1 LYLGIDLGTSNSAVV
16 GHIDGALRLF
26 KTSDGTDVLPS
37 VIYLDKR
44 GHRFIGK
51 SAYDRLLSAPQN
63 VAQGFKRS
71 MGTKNP
77 VSFAGQVWTPV
88 ECSAEITKALVGQA
102 MTEAGTQEI
111 EGVVITTPA
120 AFNQMQS
127 EDTISAARLAGLDK
141 VSLLQEPVAAALAA
155 IAHSKQK
162 DGVFLVYDLGGGTF
176 DLALVMST
184 AGVVNVIA
192 HEGINMLGGRDFD
205 RIIFD
210 SIVRPWLAQTF
221 NLPADFQRNEKYKH
235 LSDVCRHAAEKA
247 KIQLSASSTSSIFAT
262 EDEVRAVDEDGEEI
276 YISIDL
282 SREQMTD
289 LIKDRIDDSIA
300 LCRKIITDNGYKN
313 EDISRIVP
321 IGGPSKMP
329 IIRDMLQAELAIE
342 VESGLD
348 PMTAVAIGAAIFAES
363 REWAGESSEQKSG
376 RQRESLTGSV
386 SLALDFKSR
395 VSSDAAKVRI
405 KPTADMPTGHE
416 VEILDEE
423 GSSTGRIPINGQLS
437 IDVKVRKSGENRV
450 TVTVFDPWGKVVKDA
465 SREIVIARAEASA
478 ASVPMTYNLAVKIQS
493 GFVGYE
499 RNQLEVLVKKGTA
512 LPAQGK
518 KSFRTGK
525 TLVGGEE
532 DFIAVEFYEMADG
545 IDSPEHNLH
554 IGNFRLNSRDELD
567 RGERIDRGKDFII
580 DWKMSDN
587 GTLSLSVELPSLGR
601 VIDATNLYR
610 SEDGGINYDG
620 QRGAEVATTMLTSVE
635 NDLNDLESTLD
646 ESADPS
652 GNLRKRIERQHAAL
666 STSVDADTHR
676 SVAEEARK
684 LRQEVALLKMSP
696 ENEAQVLD
704 DEVAKAETSFDELS
718 DSAEQVDTE
727 RHDKLLVTTR
737 RSIREKNYDAARR
750 SLDEMQSIRM
760 KVLAESPDFL
770 IGIFG
775 RLAEEQHLA
784 VDGVLHEQ
792 HVGAGVAAA
801 ESRDTEK
808 LRFVIRQMF
817 GNRISTGT
825 DAVEIVELAHL
836 LGSFSGG

>member
-1 LYLGIDLGTSNSAVV
+1 VYLGIDLGTSNSAVV
-16 GHIDGALRLF
+16 GHIDGATRLF

-77 VSFAGQVWTPV
+77 ISFAGQTWTPV
-88 ECSAEITKALVGQA
+88 ECSAEIIKALVGQA
-102 MTEAGTQEI
+102 MTEAGNQEV

-127 EDTISAARLAGLDK
+127 EDTIAAARLAGLEK

-210 SIVRPWLAQTF
+210 SIVRPWLTQTF
-221 NLPADFQRNEKYKH
+221 NLPADFQRSDKYSH
-235 LSDVCRHAAEKA
+235 LADVCRHAAEKA
-247 KIQLSASSTSSIFAT
+247 KIQLSASSTASIFAT
-262 EDEVRAVDEDGEEI
+262 EDEVRATDEDGEEI

-282 SREQMTD
+282 TREQMTD
-289 LIKDRIDDSIA
+289 LIKDRIDDSTA
-300 LCRKIITDNGYKN
+300 LCRKIITANGYKN
-313 EDISRIVP
+313 DDISKIVP

-329 IIRDMLQAELAIE
+329 IIRDMLEAGLAIE

-348 PMTAVAIGAAIFAES
+348 PMTAVATGAAIFAES
-363 REWAGESSEQKSG
+363 REWAGESSTQKSG
-376 RQRESLTGSV
+376 KQREAVTGSV

-395 VSSDAAKVRI
+395 VTSEATKVRL
-405 KPTADMPTGHE
+405 KPASDMPAGHE

-423 GSSTGRIPINGQLS
+423 GSSTGRIPIDGPLS
-437 IDVKVRKSGENRV
+437 INVNVRKNGENRFK
-450 TVTVFDPWGKVVKDA
+450 VTVFDQQGKAVEDA
-465 SREIVIARAEASA
+465 SREIVITKAEASA
-478 ASVPMTYNLAVKIQS
+478 ASVPMTYTLAVKIQH
-493 GFVGYE
+493 GLVGYE
-499 RNQLEVLVKKGTA
+499 RNTLEVLVKKGTA

-518 KSFRTGK
+518 KSFRAGK
-525 TLVGGEE
+525 TLIGGED
-532 DFIAVEFYEMADG
+532 DFISVEFYEMADD
-545 IDSPEHNLH
+545 IDTPEHNLH
-554 IGNFRLNSRDELD
+554 IGNFRLNSRDELE
-567 RGERIDRGKDFII
+567 RGERINRGDDFVI
-580 DWKMSDN
+580 DWKMGDN
-587 GTLSLSVELPSLGR
+587 GTLNFSVELPDLGR
-601 VIDATNLYR
+601 IIDATNLYDFQGGNLDYTGEKG
-610 SEDGGINYDG
+610 SEI
-620 QRGAEVATTMLTSVE
+620 ATTMLARVE
-635 NDLNDLESTLD
+635 SDLDELETTLD
-646 ESADPS
+646 EDADPS
-652 GNLRKRIERQHAAL
+652 GDIRKRIERQHAAL

-676 SVAEEARK
+676 SVSEEARK

-696 ENEAQVLD
+696 ENEERVLD
-704 DEVAKAETSFDELS
+704 DEVAKAETSFDELR
-718 DSAEQVDTE
+718 DIAQPVDTE

-750 SLDEMQSIRM
+750 SLDEMQGIRM

-770 IGIFG
+770 IEIFR
-775 RLAEEQHLA
+775 RLAEEHHLA
-784 VDGVLHEQ
+784 VDEALHAQLVE
-792 HVGAGVAAA
+792 AGVEAAK
-801 ESRDTEK
+801 SGDVDR
-808 LRFVIRQMF
+808 LRMIIGQMF
-817 GNRISTGT
+817 GNRVSTGA
-825 DAVEIVELAHL
+825 DATEIVELAHL
-836 LGSFSGG
+836 LGS

>member
-1 LYLGIDLGTSNSAVV
+1 MYLGIDLGTSNSAVV
-16 GHIDGALRLF
+16 GHVDGALRLF

-77 VSFAGQVWTPV
+77 IAFAGQVWTPV
-88 ECSAEITKALVGQA
+88 ECSAEIIKALVGQA
-102 MTEAGTQEI
+102 MTEAASQGI

-127 EDTISAARLAGLDK
+127 EDTIAAARLAGLER

-221 NLPADFQRNEKYKH
+221 NLPADFQRVEKYKH

-247 KIQLSASSTSSIFAT
+247 KIQLSASSTASIFAT
-262 EDEVRAVDEDGEEI
+262 EDEVRATDEDGEEI

-282 SREQMTD
+282 SRDQMTD

-300 LCRKIITDNGYKN
+300 LCRKIITANGYKN
-313 EDISRIVP
+313 DDISKIVP

-342 VESGLD
+342 VENGLD
-348 PMTAVAIGAAIFAES
+348 PMTAVATGAAIFAES
-363 REWAGESSEQKSG
+363 REWAGESSSQKSG
-376 RQRESLTGSV
+376 KQRESVTGDV
-386 SLALDFKSR
+386 SLALDFQAR
-395 VSSDAAKVRI
+395 VSTDAAKVRI
-405 KPTADMPTGHE
+405 KPTADMPAGHE

-423 GSSTGRIPINGQLS
+423 GSTTGRIPIDGPLS
-437 IDVKVRKSGENRV
+437 ISVKVRKKGANRYK
-450 TVTVFDPWGKVVKDA
+450 VTVFDPQGKAVEDA
-465 SREIVIARAEASA
+465 SRDIVITRAEASA
-478 ASVPMTYNLAVKIQS
+478 ASVPMTYTLAVKVQH
-493 GFVGYE
+493 GYVGYE
-499 RNQLEVLVKKGTA
+499 RNKLEVLVKKGTA

-518 KSFRTGK
+518 KTFRTGK
-525 TLVGGEE
+525 KLVGGED
-532 DFIAVEFYEMADG
+532 DFIAVEFYQMADD
-545 IDSPEHNLH
+545 IETPEHNLH

-567 RGERIDRGKDFII
+567 RGERINRGEDFII
-580 DWKMSDN
+580 DWRMSDN
-587 GTLSLSVELPSLGR
+587 GTLSFSVELPSSGR

-620 QRGAEVATTMLTSVE
+620 QRGAEVATTMLARVE
-635 NDLNDLESTLD
+635 SDLDELESTLD
-646 ESADPS
+646 ENADPS
-652 GNLRKRIERQHAAL
+652 GNIRKRIERQHAAL

-696 ENEAQVLD
+696 ANEERVLEE
-704 DEVAKAETSFDELS
+704 EVAKAETSFDELR
-718 DSAEQVDTE
+718 DIAQRVDTE

-737 RSIREKNYDAARR
+737 RSIREKSYDAARR
-750 SLDEMQSIRM
+750 SLDEMEGIRM
-760 KVLAESPDFL
+760 KILAKSPDFL
-770 IGIFG
+770 IEIFG
-775 RLAEEQHLA
+775 RLAAEEHLA
-784 VDGVLHEQ
+784 IDEALHLR
-792 HVGAGVAAA
+792 HVSAGIEAA
-801 ESRDTEK
+801 ESGDVDR
-808 LRFVIRQMF
+808 LRLVIGEMF
-817 GNRISTGT
+817 GNRVSTGA
-825 DAVEIVELAHL
+825 DAAEIVELAHL
-836 LGSFSGG
+836 LGS

>member
-1 LYLGIDLGTSNSAVV
+1 MYLGIDLGTSNSAVV
-16 GHIDGALRLF
+16 GHIDGATRLF

-77 VSFAGQVWTPV
+77 ISFAGQTWTPV
-88 ECSAEITKALVGQA
+88 ECSAEIIKALVGQA
-102 MTEAGTQEI
+102 MTEAGNQEV

-127 EDTISAARLAGLDK
+127 EDTITAARLAGLEK

-210 SIVRPWLAQTF
+210 SIVRPWLTQTF
-221 NLPADFQRNEKYKH
+221 NLPADFQRSDKYSH
-235 LSDVCRHAAEKA
+235 LADVCRHAAEKA
-247 KIQLSASSTSSIFAT
+247 KIQLSASSTASIFAT
-262 EDEVRAVDEDGEEI
+262 EDEVRATDEDGEEI

-282 SREQMTD
+282 TREQMTD
-289 LIKDRIDDSIA
+289 LIKDRIDDSTA
-300 LCRKIITDNGYKN
+300 LCRKIITANGYKN
-313 EDISRIVP
+313 DDISKIVP

-329 IIRDMLQAELAIE
+329 IIRDMLEAGLAIE

-348 PMTAVAIGAAIFAES
+348 PMTAVATGAAIFAES
-363 REWAGESSEQKSG
+363 REWAGESSTQKSG
-376 RQRESLTGSV
+376 KQREAVTGSV

-395 VSSDAAKVRI
+395 VTSEATKVRL
-405 KPTADMPTGHE
+405 KPASDMPAGHE

-423 GSSTGRIPINGQLS
+423 GSSTGRIPIDGPLS
-437 IDVKVRKSGENRV
+437 INVNVRKNGENRFK
-450 TVTVFDPWGKVVKDA
+450 VTVFDQQGKAVEDA
-465 SREIVIARAEASA
+465 SREIVITKAEASA
-478 ASVPMTYNLAVKIQS
+478 ASVPMTYTLAVKIQH
-493 GFVGYE
+493 GLVGYE
-499 RNQLEVLVKKGTA
+499 RNTLEVLVKKGTA

-518 KSFRTGK
+518 KSFRAGK
-525 TLVGGEE
+525 TLIGGED
-532 DFIAVEFYEMADG
+532 DFISVEFYEMADD
-545 IDSPEHNLH
+545 IDTPEHNLH
-554 IGNFRLNSRDELD
+554 IGNFRLNSRDELE
-567 RGERIDRGKDFII
+567 RGERINRGDDFVI
-580 DWKMSDN
+580 DWKMGDN
-587 GTLSLSVELPSLGR
+587 GTLNFSVELPDLGR
-601 VIDATNLYR
+601 IIDATNLYDFQGGNLDYTGEKG
-610 SEDGGINYDG
+610 SEI
-620 QRGAEVATTMLTSVE
+620 ATTMLARVE
-635 NDLNDLESTLD
+635 SDLDELETTLD
-646 ESADPS
+646 EDADPS
-652 GNLRKRIERQHAAL
+652 GDIRKRIERQHAAL

-676 SVAEEARK
+676 SVSEEARK

-696 ENEAQVLD
+696 ENEERVLD
-704 DEVAKAETSFDELS
+704 DEVAKAETSFDELR
-718 DSAEQVDTE
+718 DIAQPVDTE

-750 SLDEMQSIRM
+750 SLDEMQGIRM

-770 IGIFG
+770 IEIFR
-775 RLAEEQHLA
+775 RLAEEHHLA
-784 VDGVLHEQ
+784 VDEALHAQLVE
-792 HVGAGVAAA
+792 AGVEAAK
-801 ESRDTEK
+801 SGDVDR
-808 LRFVIRQMF
+808 LRMIIGQMF
-817 GNRISTGT
+817 GNRVSTGA
-825 DAVEIVELAHL
+825 DATEIVELAHL
-836 LGSFSGG
+836 LGS

>member
-1 LYLGIDLGTSNSAVV
+1 MYLGIDLGTSNSSVV
-16 GHIDGALRLF
+16 GHIDGTTRLF

-77 VSFAGQVWTPV
+77 ISFAGQTWTPV
-88 ECSAEITKALVGQA
+88 ECSAEIIKTLVGQA
-102 MTEAGTQEI
+102 VTEAGNQEV

-127 EDTISAARLAGLDK
+127 EDTIAAARLAGLEN

-210 SIVRPWLAQTF
+210 SIVRPWLTQTF
-221 NLPADFQRNEKYKH
+221 NLPADFQRDEKYKH

-247 KIQLSASSTSSIFAT
+247 KIQLSASSTASIFAT
-262 EDEVRAVDEDGEEI
+262 EDEVRATDEDGEEI

-282 SREQMTD
+282 TREQMTD

-300 LCRKIITDNGYKN
+300 LCRKIITANGYKN
-313 EDISRIVP
+313 DDISKIVP

-329 IIRDMLQAELAIE
+329 IIREMLQADLAIE

-348 PMTAVAIGAAIFAES
+348 PMTAVATGAAIFAES
-363 REWAGESSEQKSG
+363 REWAGESSTQKSG
-376 RQRESLTGSV
+376 KQREAVTGSV

-395 VSSDAAKVRI
+395 VATEATKVRL
-405 KPTADMPTGHE
+405 KPASDMPAGHE

-423 GSSTGRIPINGQLS
+423 GSSTGRIPIDGPLS
-437 IDVKVRKSGENRV
+437 INVNVRKNGENRFK
-450 TVTVFDPWGKVVKDA
+450 VTVFDQQGKAVDGA
-465 SREIVIARAEASA
+465 SREIVITKAEASA
-478 ASVPMTYNLAVKIQS
+478 ASVPMTYTLAVKIQQ
-493 GFVGYE
+493 GLVGYE
-499 RNQLEVLVKKGTA
+499 RNTLEVLVKKGTA

-518 KSFRTGK
+518 KSFRAGK
-525 TLVGGEE
+525 TLIGGED
-532 DFIAVEFYEMADG
+532 DFISVEFYEMADD
-545 IDSPEHNLH
+545 IDTPEHNLH
-554 IGNFRLNSRDELD
+554 IGNFRLNSRDELE
-567 RGERIDRGKDFII
+567 RGERINRGDDFVI

-587 GTLSLSVELPSLGR
+587 GTLNFSVELPALGR
-601 VIDATNLYR
+601 IIDAKNLYDFQGGNLDYTGEKG
-610 SEDGGINYDG
+610 SEI
-620 QRGAEVATTMLTSVE
+620 ATTMLSRVE
-635 NDLNDLESTLD
+635 NDLDELETTLD
-646 ESADPS
+646 EDADPS
-652 GNLRKRIERQHAAL
+652 GDIRKRIERQHAAL

-696 ENEAQVLD
+696 ENEERVLD
-704 DEVAKAETSFDELS
+704 NEVAKAEISFDDLRDIVQPV
-718 DSAEQVDTE
+718 DSE

-770 IGIFG
+770 IEVFR
-775 RLAEEQHLA
+775 RLAEEHHLA
-784 VDGVLHEQ
+784 VDEALHAQLVE
-792 HVGAGVAAA
+792 AGLEAAK
-801 ESRDTEK
+801 SGDFDS
-808 LRFVIRQMF
+808 LRMIIGQMF
-817 GNRISTGT
+817 GNRVSTGA
-825 DAVEIVELAHL
+825 DATEIVELAHL
-836 LGSFSGG
+836 LGS

>member
-1 LYLGIDLGTSNSAVV
+1 MYLGIDLGTSNSAVV
-16 GHIDGALRLF
+16 GHIDGATRLF

-77 VSFAGQVWTPV
+77 ISFAGQTWTPV
-88 ECSAEITKALVGQA
+88 ECSAEIIKALVGQA
-102 MTEAGTQEI
+102 MTEAGNQEV

-127 EDTISAARLAGLDK
+127 EDTIAAARLAGLEK

-210 SIVRPWLAQTF
+210 SIVRPWLTQTF
-221 NLPADFQRNEKYKH
+221 NLPADFQRSDKYRH
-235 LSDVCRHAAEKA
+235 LADVCRHAAEKA
-247 KIQLSASSTSSIFAT
+247 KIQLSASSAASIFAT
-262 EDEVRAVDEDGEEI
+262 EDEVRATDEDGEEI

-282 SREQMTD
+282 TREQMTD

-300 LCRKIITDNGYKN
+300 LCRKIITANGYKSD
-313 EDISRIVP
+313 DISKIVP

-329 IIRDMLQAELAIE
+329 IIRDMLEAGLAIE
-342 VESGLD
+342 VENGLD
-348 PMTAVAIGAAIFAES
+348 PMTAVATGAAIFAES
-363 REWAGESSEQKSG
+363 REWAGESSTQKSG
-376 RQRESLTGSV
+376 KQREAVTGSV
-386 SLALDFKSR
+386 SLALAFSSR
-395 VSSDAAKVRI
+395 VASETTKVRL
-405 KPTADMPTGHE
+405 KPAADMPAGHE

-423 GSSTGRIPINGQLS
+423 GSSTGRIPIDGPLS
-437 IDVKVRKSGENRV
+437 INVNVRKNGENRFK
-450 TVTVFDPWGKVVKDA
+450 VTVFDQQGKAVEDA
-465 SREIVIARAEASA
+465 SREIVITRAEASA
-478 ASVPMTYNLAVKIQS
+478 ASVPMTYTLAVKIQH

-499 RNQLEVLVKKGTA
+499 RNKLEVLVKKGTA

-518 KSFRTGK
+518 QTFRTGK
-525 TLVGGEE
+525 TLVGGED
-532 DFIAVEFYEMADG
+532 DFIAVEFYEMADD
-545 IDSPEHNLH
+545 IDTPEHNLH
-554 IGNFRLNSRDELD
+554 IGNFRLNSRDELE
-567 RGERIDRGKDFII
+567 RGERVNRGDDFVI

-587 GTLSLSVELPSLGR
+587 GQLSFSVELPSLGR
-601 VIDATNLYR
+601 VVDATDLYR
-610 SEDGGINYDG
+610 PEDGGINYDG
-620 QRGAEVATTMLTSVE
+620 QRGAEVATTMLARVE
-635 NDLNDLESTLD
+635 SDLAELETTLD
-646 ESADPS
+646 EDADPS
-652 GNLRKRIERQHAAL
+652 GDIRKRIERQHAAL

-684 LRQEVALLKMSP
+684 LRQAVALLRMSP
-696 ENEAQVLD
+696 ENEERVLD
-704 DEVAKAETSFDELS
+704 DAVAKAETSFDELRDIS
-718 DSAEQVDTE
+718 QPVDTE

-750 SLDEMQSIRM
+750 SLDEMQGIRM
-760 KVLAESPDFL
+760 KVLAESLDFL
-770 IGIFG
+770 IEIFR
-775 RLAEEQHLA
+775 RLAEEHHLA
-784 VDGVLHEQ
+784 VDEALHAQ
-792 HVGAGVAAA
+792 LVDAGLEAIKSGNV
-801 ESRDTEK
+801 ET
-808 LRFVIRQMF
+808 LRMIIGQMF
-817 GNRISTGT
+817 GNKVSTGA
-825 DAVEIVELAHL
+825 DATEIVELAHL
-836 LGSFSGG
+836 LGS

>member
-1 LYLGIDLGTSNSAVV
+1 MYLGIDLGTSNSAVV
-16 GHIDGALRLF
+16 GHIDGATRLF

-71 MGTKNP
+71 MGNKNP
-77 VSFAGQVWTPV
+77 ISFAGQTWTPV
-88 ECSAEITKALVGQA
+88 ECSAEIIKALVGQA
-102 MTEAGTQEI
+102 MTEAGNQEV

-127 EDTISAARLAGLDK
+127 EDTIAAARLAGLEK

-184 AGVVNVIA
+184 VGVVNVIA

-210 SIVRPWLAQTF
+210 SIVRPWLSQTF

-235 LSDVCRHAAEKA
+235 LTDVCRHAAEKA
-247 KIQLSASSTSSIFAT
+247 KIQLSASSTASIFAT
-262 EDEVRAVDEDGEEI
+262 EDEVRATDEDGEEI

-282 SREQMTD
+282 TREQMTD

-300 LCRKIITDNGYKN
+300 LCRKIITANGYKN
-313 EDISRIVP
+313 DDISKIVP

-329 IIRDMLQAELAIE
+329 IIRDMLEAGLAIE

-348 PMTAVAIGAAIFAES
+348 PMTAVATGAAIFAES
-363 REWAGESSEQKSG
+363 REWAGESSTQKSG
-376 RQRESLTGSV
+376 KQREAVTGSV

-395 VSSDAAKVRI
+395 IASEAAKVRL
-405 KPTADMPTGHE
+405 KPAADMPSGHE

-423 GSSTGRIPINGQLS
+423 GSSTGRIPIDGPLS
-437 IDVKVRKSGENRV
+437 INVNVRKNGENRFK
-450 TVTVFDPWGKVVKDA
+450 VTVFDQQGKAVEDA
-465 SREIVIARAEASA
+465 SREIVITRAEASA
-478 ASVPMTYNLAVKIQS
+478 ASVPMTYTLAVKIQH

-499 RNQLEVLVKKGTA
+499 RNKLEVLVKKGTA

-518 KSFRTGK
+518 QNFRTGK
-525 TLVGGEE
+525 TLVGGED
-532 DFIAVEFYEMADG
+532 DFIAVEFYEMADD
-545 IDSPEHNLH
+545 IDTPEQNLH
-554 IGNFRLNSRDELD
+554 IGNFRLNSRDELE
-567 RGERIDRGKDFII
+567 RGERINRGDDFVI

-587 GTLSLSVELPSLGR
+587 GTLSFSVELPSLGR

-620 QRGAEVATTMLTSVE
+620 QRGAEVATTMLARVE
-635 NDLNDLESTLD
+635 SDLDELEATLD
-646 ESADPS
+646 EDADPS
-652 GNLRKRIERQHAAL
+652 GDIRKRIERQHAAL

-684 LRQEVALLKMSP
+684 LRQEVALLRMSP
-696 ENEAQVLD
+696 ENEERVLD
-704 DEVAKAETSFDELS
+704 DEVAKAETSFDELRDIS
-718 DSAEQVDTE
+718 QPVDTE

-750 SLDEMQSIRM
+750 SLDEMQGIRM
-760 KVLAESPDFL
+760 KVLSESPDFL
-770 IGIFG
+770 IEIFR
-775 RLAEEQHLA
+775 RLAEEHHLA
-784 VDGVLHEQ
+784 VDEALHAQ
-792 HVGAGVAAA
+792 LVDAGVEAAKSGDM
-801 ESRDTEK
+801 ER
-808 LRFVIRQMF
+808 LRMIIGQMF
-817 GNRISTGT
+817 GNRVSTGA
-825 DAVEIVELAHL
+825 DATEIVELAHL
-836 LGSFSGG
+836 LGS

>member
-1 LYLGIDLGTSNSAVV
+1 MYLGIDLGTSNSAVV
-16 GHIDGALRLF
+16 GHIDGATRLF

-77 VSFAGQVWTPV
+77 ISFAGQTWTPV
-88 ECSAEITKALVGQA
+88 ECSAEIIKALVGQA
-102 MTEAGTQEI
+102 MTEAGNQEV

-127 EDTISAARLAGLDK
+127 EDTIAAARLAGLEK

-205 RIIFD
+205 RTIFD
-210 SIVRPWLAQTF
+210 SIVRPWLTQTF
-221 NLPADFQRNEKYKH
+221 NLPADFQRNDKYNH
-235 LSDVCRHAAEKA
+235 LADVCRHAAEKA
-247 KIQLSASSTSSIFAT
+247 KIQLSASSTASIFAT
-262 EDEVRAVDEDGEEI
+262 EDEVRATDEDGEEI

-282 SREQMTD
+282 TRQQMTN

-300 LCRKIITDNGYKN
+300 LCRKIITANGYKN
-313 EDISRIVP
+313 DDISKIVP

-329 IIRDMLQAELAIE
+329 IIRDMLEAGLAIE

-348 PMTAVAIGAAIFAES
+348 PMTAVATGAAIFAES
-363 REWAGESSEQKSG
+363 REWTGESSTQKSG
-376 RQRESLTGSV
+376 KQREAVTGSV
-386 SLALDFKSR
+386 SLALAFSSR
-395 VSSDAAKVRI
+395 VPSETTKVRL
-405 KPTADMPTGHE
+405 KPALDMPTGHE

-423 GSSTGRIPINGQLS
+423 GSSTGRIPIDGPLS
-437 IDVKVRKSGENRV
+437 INVNVRKNGENRFK
-450 TVTVFDPWGKVVKDA
+450 VTVFDQQGKAVEDA
-465 SREIVIARAEASA
+465 SREIVITRAEASA
-478 ASVPMTYNLAVKIQS
+478 ASVPMTYTLAVKIQH

-499 RNQLEVLVKKGTA
+499 RNKLEVLVKKGTA

-518 KSFRTGK
+518 QTFRTGK
-525 TLVGGEE
+525 TLVGGED
-532 DFIAVEFYEMADG
+532 DFIAVEFYEMADD
-545 IDSPEHNLH
+545 IDTPEHNLH
-554 IGNFRLNSRDELD
+554 IGNFRLNSRDELE
-567 RGERIDRGKDFII
+567 RGERINRGDDFVI

-587 GTLSLSVELPSLGR
+587 GTLSFSVELPSLGR

-620 QRGAEVATTMLTSVE
+620 QRGAEVATTMLARVE
-635 NDLNDLESTLD
+635 SDLDELETTLD
-646 ESADPS
+646 EDADPS
-652 GNLRKRIERQHAAL
+652 GDIRKRIERQHAAL

-696 ENEAQVLD
+696 ENEERVLD
-704 DEVAKAETSFDELS
+704 DEVAKAETSFDELR
-718 DSAEQVDTE
+718 DIAQPVDTE

-750 SLDEMQSIRM
+750 SLDEMQGIRM

-770 IGIFG
+770 IEIFR
-775 RLAEEQHLA
+775 RLAEEHHLA
-784 VDGVLHEQ
+784 VDEALHAQLVE
-792 HVGAGVAAA
+792 AGVEAAK
-801 ESRDTEK
+801 SGDVDR
-808 LRFVIRQMF
+808 LRMIIGQMF
-817 GNRISTGT
+817 GNRISTGA
-825 DAVEIVELAHL
+825 DATEVVELAHI
-836 LGSFSGG
+836 LGS

>member
-1 LYLGIDLGTSNSAVV
+1 MYLGIDLGTSNSAVV
-16 GHIDGALRLF
+16 GHIDGATRLF

-51 SAYDRLLSAPQN
+51 SAYDRLFAAPQN

-77 VSFAGQVWTPV
+77 ISFAGQTWTPV
-88 ECSAEITKALVGQA
+88 ECSAEIIKALVGQA
-102 MTEAGTQEI
+102 INEAGNQEI

-127 EDTISAARLAGLDK
+127 EDTIAAARLAGLEK

-155 IAHSKQK
+155 IANSKQK

-210 SIVRPWLAQTF
+210 SIVRPWLRKTF
-221 NLPADFQRNEKYKH
+221 NLPDDFQRNEKYKH

-247 KIQLSASSTSSIFAT
+247 KIQLSVSSTASIFAT
-262 EDEVRAVDEDGEEI
+262 EDEVRVSDEDGEEI

-282 SREQMTD
+282 TREQMTD
-289 LIKDRIDDSIA
+289 LIKDRIDESIT
-300 LCRKIITDNGYKN
+300 LCRKIITANGYKN
-313 EDISRIVP
+313 DDIAKIVP

-329 IIRDMLQAELAIE
+329 IIRDMLEEGLAIE
-342 VESGLD
+342 VETGLD
-348 PMTAVAIGAAIFAES
+348 PMTAVANGAAIFAES
-363 REWAGESSEQKSG
+363 REWTGENSTQKSG
-376 RQRESLTGSV
+376 KQKEAVTGSV
-386 SLALDFKSR
+386 SLALAFSSR
-395 VSSDAAKVRI
+395 VASETTKVRL
-405 KPTADMPTGHE
+405 KPASDMPAHYE

-423 GSSTGRIPINGQLS
+423 GSSTGRIPIDGPLS
-437 IDVKVRKSGENRV
+437 INVNVRKSGKNRFK
-450 TVTVFDPWGKVVKDA
+450 VTVFDQQGMVVEDA
-465 SREIVIARAEASA
+465 SREIFITRAEASA
-478 ASVPMTYNLAVKIQS
+478 ASVPMTYTLAVKIQH

-499 RNQLEVLVKKGTA
+499 RNKLQVLVKKGTA

-518 KSFRTGK
+518 QTFRAGK
-525 TLVGGEE
+525 TLIGGED
-532 DFIAVEFYEMADG
+532 DFIAVEFYEMADD
-545 IDSPEHNLH
+545 IDVPEHNLH
-554 IGNFRLNSRDELD
+554 IGNFRLNSRDELE
-567 RGERIDRGKDFII
+567 RGERINRGDDFII

-587 GTLSLSVELPSLGR
+587 GTLNFSVELPSLGR

-620 QRGAEVATTMLTSVE
+620 QRGAEVATTMLDRVE
-635 NDLNDLESTLD
+635 SDLGELD
-646 ESADPS
+646 AALNEDADPS
-652 GNLRKRIERQHAAL
+652 GDLRKRIERQHAAL

-696 ENEAQVLD
+696 ENEERVLD
-704 DEVAKAETSFDELS
+704 DEVAKAETSFDELR
-718 DSAEQVDTE
+718 DIAQPVDTE

-750 SLDEMQSIRM
+750 SLGEMQGIRM

-770 IGIFG
+770 MEIF
-775 RLAEEQHLA
+775 RSLAEEHHLA
-784 VDGVLHEQ
+784 VDEALHAQLVE
-792 HVGAGVAAA
+792 AGVEATK
-801 ESRDTEK
+801 SGDVNRLRMIIGK
-808 LRFVIRQMF
+808 LF
-817 GNRISTGT
+817 GNRVSTGT
-825 DAVEIVELAHL
+825 DAAEIIELAHL
-836 LGSFSGG
+836 LGS

>member
-1 LYLGIDLGTSNSAVV
+1 MYLGIDLGTSNSAVV
-16 GHIDGALRLF
+16 GHIDGATRLF

-77 VSFAGQVWTPV
+77 ISFAGQTWTPV
-88 ECSAEITKALVGQA
+88 ECSAEIIKALVGQA
-102 MTEAGTQEI
+102 MTEAGNQEV

-127 EDTISAARLAGLDK
+127 EDTIAAARLAGLEK

-210 SIVRPWLAQTF
+210 SIVRPWLTQTF
-221 NLPADFQRNEKYKH
+221 NLPADFQRSDKYSH
-235 LSDVCRHAAEKA
+235 LADVCRHAAEKA

-262 EDEVRAVDEDGEEI
+262 EDEVRATDEDGEEI

-282 SREQMTD
+282 TREQMTD

-300 LCRKIITDNGYKN
+300 LCRKIITANGYKN
-313 EDISRIVP
+313 DDISKIVP

-329 IIRDMLQAELAIE
+329 IIRDMLEAGLAIK

-348 PMTAVAIGAAIFAES
+348 PMTAVASGAAIFAES
-363 REWAGESSEQKSG
+363 REWAGESSAQKSG
-376 RQRESLTGSV
+376 KQREAVTGSV

-395 VSSDAAKVRI
+395 VASEAAKVRL
-405 KPTADMPTGHE
+405 KPAADMPTGHE

-423 GSSTGRIPINGQLS
+423 GSSTGRIPIDGPLS
-437 IDVKVRKSGENRV
+437 INVNVRKNGENRFK
-450 TVTVFDPWGKVVKDA
+450 VTVFDQQGKAVEGA
-465 SREIVIARAEASA
+465 SREIVITRAEASA
-478 ASVPMTYNLAVKIQS
+478 ASVPMTYTLAVKIQH

-499 RNQLEVLVKKGTA
+499 RNKLEVLVKKGTA

-518 KSFRTGK
+518 QTFRTGK
-525 TLVGGEE
+525 TLVGGED
-532 DFIAVEFYEMADG
+532 DFIAVEFYEMADD
-545 IDSPEHNLH
+545 IDTPEHNLH
-554 IGNFRLNSRDELD
+554 IGNFRLNSRDELE
-567 RGERIDRGKDFII
+567 RGERINRGDDFVI

-587 GTLSLSVELPSLGR
+587 GTLSFSVELPSLGR

-620 QRGAEVATTMLTSVE
+620 QRGAEVATTMLARVE
-635 NDLNDLESTLD
+635 SDLDELETTLD
-646 ESADPS
+646 EDADPS
-652 GNLRKRIERQHAAL
+652 GNIRKRIERQHAAL

-696 ENEAQVLD
+696 ENEERVLD
-704 DEVAKAETSFDELS
+704 DEVAKAETSFDELR
-718 DSAEQVDTE
+718 DIAQPVDTE

-750 SLDEMQSIRM
+750 SLDEMQGIRM

-770 IGIFG
+770 IEIFRG
-775 RLAEEQHLA
+775 LAEEHHLA
-784 VDGVLHEQ
+784 VDEALHAQLIE
-792 HVGAGVAAA
+792 AGVEAAK
-801 ESRDTEK
+801 SGDVDR
-808 LRFVIRQMF
+808 LRTIIGQMF
-817 GNRISTGT
+817 GNRVSTGADT
-825 DAVEIVELAHL
+825 TEIVELAHL
-836 LGSFSGG
+836 LGS

>member
-1 LYLGIDLGTSNSAVV
+1 MYLGIDLGTSNSAVV
-16 GHIDGALRLF
+16 GHIDGATRLF

-77 VSFAGQVWTPV
+77 ISFAGQTWTPV
-88 ECSAEITKALVGQA
+88 ECSAEIIKALVGQA
-102 MTEAGTQEI
+102 MTEAGNQEV

-127 EDTISAARLAGLDK
+127 EDTIAAARLAGLEK

-210 SIVRPWLAQTF
+210 SIVRPWLTQTF
-221 NLPADFQRNEKYKH
+221 NLPADFQRSDKYSH
-235 LSDVCRHAAEKA
+235 LADVCRHAAEKA
-247 KIQLSASSTSSIFAT
+247 KIQLSASSTASIFAT
-262 EDEVRAVDEDGEEI
+262 EDEVRATDEDGEEI

-282 SREQMTD
+282 TREQMTD
-289 LIKDRIDDSIA
+289 LIKDRIDDSIT
-300 LCRKIITDNGYKN
+300 LCRKIITANGYKN
-313 EDISRIVP
+313 DDISKIVP

-329 IIRDMLQAELAIE
+329 IIRDMLEAGLAIE

-363 REWAGESSEQKSG
+363 REWAGESSTQKSG
-376 RQRESLTGSV
+376 KQREAVTGSV

-395 VSSDAAKVRI
+395 VASEAAKVRL
-405 KPTADMPTGHE
+405 KPAADMPTGHE

-423 GSSTGRIPINGQLS
+423 GSSTGRIPIDGPLS
-437 IDVKVRKSGENRV
+437 INVNVRKKGENRFK
-450 TVTVFDPWGKVVKDA
+450 VTVFDQQGKPVEDA
-465 SREIVIARAEASA
+465 SREIVITRAEASA
-478 ASVPMTYNLAVKIQS
+478 ASVPMTYTLAVKIQH

-499 RNQLEVLVKKGTA
+499 RNKLEVLVKKGTA

-518 KSFRTGK
+518 QTFRTGK
-525 TLVGGEE
+525 TLVGGED
-532 DFIAVEFYEMADG
+532 DFIAVEFYDMADD
-545 IDSPEHNLH
+545 IDTPEHNLH
-554 IGNFRLNSRDELD
+554 IGNFRLNSRDELE
-567 RGERIDRGKDFII
+567 RGERINRGDDFVI

-587 GTLSLSVELPSLGR
+587 GTLSFSVELPSLGR

-620 QRGAEVATTMLTSVE
+620 QRGAEVATTMLARVE
-635 NDLNDLESTLD
+635 SDLDELETTLD
-646 ESADPS
+646 EDADPS
-652 GNLRKRIERQHAAL
+652 GDIRKRIERQHAAL

-696 ENEAQVLD
+696 ENEERVLD
-704 DEVAKAETSFDELS
+704 DEVAKAEISVDELR
-718 DSAEQVDTE
+718 DIAQPVDTE

-750 SLDEMQSIRM
+750 SLDEMQGIRM

-770 IGIFG
+770 IEIFR
-775 RLAEEQHLA
+775 RLAEEHHLA
-784 VDGVLHEQ
+784 VDEALHAQ
-792 HVGAGVAAA
+792 LVNAGVEAVK
-801 ESRDTEK
+801 SGNVEK
-808 LRFVIRQMF
+808 LRMIIGQMF
-817 GNRISTGT
+817 GNRVSTGA
-825 DAVEIVELAHL
+825 DATEIIELAHL
-836 LGSFSGG
+836 LGS

>member
-1 LYLGIDLGTSNSAVV
+1 MYLGIDLGTSNSAVV
-16 GHIDGALRLF
+16 GHIDGATRLF
-26 KTSDGTDVLPS
+26 KTSDGMDVLPS

-63 VAQGFKRS
+63 VAQGYKRS

-77 VSFAGQVWTPV
+77 ISFAGQTWTPV
-88 ECSAEITKALVGQA
+88 ECSAEIIKALVGQA
-102 MTEAGTQEI
+102 MTEAGNQEV

-127 EDTISAARLAGLDK
+127 EDTIAAARLAGLEK

-210 SIVRPWLAQTF
+210 SIVRPWLTQTF
-221 NLPADFQRNEKYKH
+221 NLPADFQRNDKYSH
-235 LSDVCRHAAEKA
+235 LADVCRHAAEKA
-247 KIQLSASSTSSIFAT
+247 KIQLSASSTASIFAT
-262 EDEVRAVDEDGEEI
+262 EDEVRATDEDGEEI

-282 SREQMTD
+282 TREQMTD

-300 LCRKIITDNGYKN
+300 LCRKIITANGYKN
-313 EDISRIVP
+313 DDISKIVP

-329 IIRDMLQAELAIE
+329 IIRDMLEAGLAIE

-348 PMTAVAIGAAIFAES
+348 PMTAVATGAAIFAES
-363 REWAGESSEQKSG
+363 REWAGESSTQKSG
-376 RQRESLTGSV
+376 KQREAVTGSV
-386 SLALDFKSR
+386 SLALAFSSR
-395 VSSDAAKVRI
+395 VASETTKVRL
-405 KPTADMPTGHE
+405 KPAADMPTGHE

-423 GSSTGRIPINGQLS
+423 GSSTGRIPIDGPLS
-437 IDVKVRKSGENRV
+437 INVNVRKNGENRFK
-450 TVTVFDPWGKVVKDA
+450 VTVFDQQGKAVGDA
-465 SREIVIARAEASA
+465 SREIVITRAEASA
-478 ASVPMTYNLAVKIQS
+478 ASVPMTYTLAVKIQH

-499 RNQLEVLVKKGTA
+499 RNKLEVLVKKGTA

-518 KSFRTGK
+518 QTFRTGK
-525 TLVGGEE
+525 TLVGGE
-532 DFIAVEFYEMADG
+532 DDIIAVEFYEMADD
-545 IDSPEHNLH
+545 IDTPEHNLH
-554 IGNFRLNSRDELD
+554 IGNFRLNSRDELE
-567 RGERIDRGKDFII
+567 RGERINRGDDFVI

-587 GTLSLSVELPSLGR
+587 GTLSFSVELPSLGR

-620 QRGAEVATTMLTSVE
+620 QRGAEVATTMLARVE
-635 NDLNDLESTLD
+635 SDLDELETTLD
-646 ESADPS
+646 EDADPS
-652 GNLRKRIERQHAAL
+652 GDIRKRIERQHAAL

-696 ENEAQVLD
+696 ENEERVLD
-704 DEVAKAETSFDELS
+704 DEVAKAETSFDELRDIAQS
-718 DSAEQVDTE
+718 VDAE

-750 SLDEMQSIRM
+750 SLDEMQGIRM
-760 KVLAESPDFL
+760 KVLSESPDFL
-770 IGIFG
+770 IEIFR
-775 RLAEEQHLA
+775 RLAEEHHLA
-784 VDGVLHEQ
+784 VDEALHAQ
-792 HVGAGVAAA
+792 LVDAGVEAAKSGDV
-801 ESRDTEK
+801 ER
-808 LRFVIRQMF
+808 LRMIIGQMF
-817 GNRISTGT
+817 NNRVSTGA
-825 DAVEIVELAHL
+825 DAAEIVELAHL
-836 LGSFSGG
+836 LGS

>member
-16 GHIDGALRLF
+16 GHLDGATRLF

-77 VSFAGQVWTPV
+77 ISFAGQTWTPV
-88 ECSAEITKALVGQA
+88 ECSAEIIKALVGQA
-102 MTEAGTQEI
+102 MTEAGNQEV

-127 EDTISAARLAGLDK
+127 EDTIAAARLAGLEK

-210 SIVRPWLAQTF
+210 SIVRPWLTHTF

-247 KIQLSASSTSSIFAT
+247 KIQLSASSTASIFAT
-262 EDEVRAVDEDGEEI
+262 EDEVRASDEDGEEI

-282 SREQMTD
+282 TRIQMTD

-300 LCRKIITDNGYKN
+300 LCRKIITANGYKN
-313 EDISRIVP
+313 DDISKIVP

-329 IIRDMLQAELAIE
+329 IIRDMLEAGLAIE

-348 PMTAVAIGAAIFAES
+348 PMTAVATGAAIFAES
-363 REWAGESSEQKSG
+363 REWTGESSTQKSG
-376 RQRESLTGSV
+376 KQREAVTGSV
-386 SLALDFKSR
+386 SLALAFSSR
-395 VSSDAAKVRI
+395 VASETTKVRL
-405 KPTADMPTGHE
+405 KPALDMPTGHE

-423 GSSTGRIPINGQLS
+423 GSSTGRIPIDGPLS
-437 IDVKVRKSGENRV
+437 ISVNVRKNGENRFK
-450 TVTVFDPWGKVVKDA
+450 VTVFDQQGKAVEDA
-465 SREIVIARAEASA
+465 SREIVITRAEASA
-478 ASVPMTYNLAVKIQS
+478 ASVPMTYTLAVKIQH

-499 RNQLEVLVKKGTA
+499 RNKLEVLVKKGTA

-518 KSFRTGK
+518 QTFRTGK
-525 TLVGGEE
+525 TLVGGED
-532 DFIAVEFYEMADG
+532 DFIAVEFYEMADD
-545 IDSPEHNLH
+545 IDTPEHNLH
-554 IGNFRLNSRDELD
+554 IGNFRLNSRDELE
-567 RGERIDRGKDFII
+567 RGERINRGDDFVI

-587 GTLSLSVELPSLGR
+587 GTLGFSVELPSLGR
-601 VIDATNLYR
+601 VIDASNLYR

-620 QRGAEVATTMLTSVE
+620 QRGAEVATTMLARVE
-635 NDLNDLESTLD
+635 SDLDELETTLD
-646 ESADPS
+646 EDADPS
-652 GNLRKRIERQHAAL
+652 GDIRKRIERQHAAL

-696 ENEAQVLD
+696 ENEERVLD
-704 DEVAKAETSFDELS
+704 DEVTKAETSFDELR
-718 DSAEQVDTE
+718 DIAQPVDTE

-750 SLDEMQSIRM
+750 SLDEMQGIRM

-770 IGIFG
+770 IEIFR
-775 RLAEEQHLA
+775 RLAEEHHLA
-784 VDGVLHEQ
+784 VDEALHAQLVETGVEA
-792 HVGAGVAAA
+792 VKSGNV
-801 ESRDTEK
+801 ER
-808 LRFVIRQMF
+808 LRMIIGQMF
-817 GNRISTGT
+817 GNRVSTGA
-825 DAVEIVELAHL
+825 DATEIVELAHL
-836 LGSFSGG
+836 LGS

>member
-16 GHIDGALRLF
+16 GHIDGSLRLF

-51 SAYDRLLSAPQN
+51 SAYDRLLSSPKN

-77 VSFAGQVWTPV
+77 IVFAGHTWTPV
-88 ECSAEITKALVGQA
+88 ECSAEIIKALVSQA
-102 MTEAGTQEI
+102 ITEAGNPEI

-127 EDTISAARLAGLDK
+127 EDTIAAARLAGLEK

-205 RIIFD
+205 RVIFD
-210 SIVRPWLAQTF
+210 SIVRPWLAQNF
-221 NLPADFQRNEKYKH
+221 NLPTDFQRNEKYKH

-247 KIQLSASSTSSIFAT
+247 KIQLSASSTASIFAT
-262 EDEVRAVDEDGEEI
+262 EDEVRATDEDGEEI

-282 SREQMTD
+282 SRDQMTD

-300 LCRKIITDNGYKN
+300 LCRKIITANGYKN
-313 EDISRIVP
+313 DDISKIVP

-348 PMTAVAIGAAIFAES
+348 PMTAVATGAAIFAES
-363 REWAGESSEQKSG
+363 REWAGESSAQKIG
-376 RQRESLTGSV
+376 NQREAVTGSV

-395 VSSDAAKVRI
+395 VASEMAKVRI
-405 KPTADMPTGHE
+405 KPATDMPTGHE

-423 GSSTGRIPINGQLS
+423 GSSTGRIPIDGPLS
-437 IDVKVRKSGENRV
+437 INVKVRKNGENRFK
-450 TVTVFDPWGKVVKDA
+450 VTVFDQQGKAVEDA
-465 SREIVIARAEASA
+465 SRKIVITRAEASA
-478 ASVPMTYNLAVKIQS
+478 ASVPMTYTLAVKVQH

-499 RNQLEVLVKKGTA
+499 RNKLEVLVKKGTA
-512 LPAQGK
+512 LPAQGQQK
-518 KSFRTGK
+518 FRIGK
-525 TLVGGEE
+525 TLVGGED
-532 DFIAVEFYEMADG
+532 DFIAVEFYEMADE
-545 IDSPEHNLH
+545 IDTPEHNLH
-554 IGNFRLNSRDELD
+554 IGNFRLNSRDELE
-567 RGERIDRGKDFII
+567 RGERINRGDDFII

-587 GTLSLSVELPSLGR
+587 GTLSFSVELPSLGR

-610 SEDGGINYDG
+610 SQDGGINYDG
-620 QRGAEVATTMLTSVE
+620 QRGAEVAATMLARVE
-635 NDLNDLESTLD
+635 SDLDELETTLD
-646 ESADPS
+646 GDADPS
-652 GNLRKRIERQHAAL
+652 GNIRKRIERQHAAL

-696 ENEAQVLD
+696 ENEERVLD
-704 DEVAKAETSFDELS
+704 DEVAKAETSFDELR
-718 DSAEQVDTE
+718 DIAQTVDTE

-750 SLDEMQSIRM
+750 SLDEMQGIRM

-770 IGIFG
+770 IEIFR
-775 RLAEEQHLA
+775 RLAEEHHLA
-784 VDGVLHEQ
+784 VDEMLHAQLVE
-792 HVGAGVAAA
+792 AGIEAAK
-801 ESRDTEK
+801 SGDVEK
-808 LRFVIRQMF
+808 LRFIIGQIF
-817 GNRISTGT
+817 GNRLSTGADT
-825 DAVEIVELAHL
+825 AEIVELAHL
-836 LGSFSGG
+836 LGG

>member
-1 LYLGIDLGTSNSAVV
+1 MYLGIDLGTSNSAVV
-16 GHIDGALRLF
+16 GHIDGATRLF
-26 KTSDGTDVLPS
+26 KTSDGTDLLPS

-77 VSFAGQVWTPV
+77 ISFAGQTWTPV
-88 ECSAEITKALVGQA
+88 ECSAEIIKALVGQA
-102 MTEAGTQEI
+102 MTEAGNQEV

-127 EDTISAARLAGLDK
+127 EDTIAAARLAGLEK

-210 SIVRPWLAQTF
+210 SIVRPWLTKTF
-221 NLPADFQRNEKYKH
+221 NLPADFQRNEKYSH
-235 LSDVCRHAAEKA
+235 LADVCRHAAEKA
-247 KIQLSASSTSSIFAT
+247 KIQLSASSTASIFAT
-262 EDEVRAVDEDGEEI
+262 EDEVRATDEDGEEI

-282 SREQMTD
+282 TREQMTD
-289 LIKDRIDDSIA
+289 LIKDRIGDSIA
-300 LCRKIITDNGYKN
+300 LCQKIITANGYKN
-313 EDISRIVP
+313 DDISKIVP

-329 IIRDMLQAELAIE
+329 IIRDMLEAGLAIE

-348 PMTAVAIGAAIFAES
+348 PMTAVATGAAIFAES
-363 REWAGESSEQKSG
+363 RVWEGESSAQKSG
-376 RQRESLTGSV
+376 KQREAVTGSV

-395 VSSDAAKVRI
+395 VASEAAKVRL
-405 KPTADMPTGHE
+405 KPAADMPTGHE
-416 VEILDEE
+416 VEILDAE
-423 GSSTGRIPINGQLS
+423 GSSTGRIPIDGPLS
-437 IDVKVRKSGENRV
+437 INVNVRKNGENRFK
-450 TVTVFDPWGKVVKDA
+450 VTVFDQQGKAVEGA
-465 SREIVIARAEASA
+465 SREIVITRAEASA
-478 ASVPMTYNLAVKIQS
+478 ASVPMTYTLAVKIQH

-499 RNQLEVLVKKGTA
+499 RNKLEVLLKKGTA

-518 KSFRTGK
+518 QTFRAGK
-525 TLVGGEE
+525 TLVGGQD
-532 DFIAVEFYEMADG
+532 DFIAIEFYQMEDG
-545 IDSPEHNLH
+545 IDTPEHNLH
-554 IGNFRLNSRDELD
+554 IGNFRLNSRDELE
-567 RGERIDRGKDFII
+567 RGERINRGDDFVI

-587 GTLSLSVELPSLGR
+587 GKLTFAVELPSLGR
-601 VIDATNLYR
+601 VIEAKDLYR
-610 SEDGGINYDG
+610 PEDGGINYDG
-620 QRGAEVATTMLTSVE
+620 PRGAEVATTMLARVE
-635 NDLNDLESTLD
+635 SDLDELETTLD
-646 ESADPS
+646 EDADPS
-652 GNLRKRIERQHAAL
+652 GDIRKRIERQHAAL

-684 LRQEVALLKMSP
+684 LRQQVALLKMSP
-696 ENEAQVLD
+696 ENEERVLN
-704 DEVAKAETSFDELS
+704 DEVAKAETSFDELR
-718 DSAEQVDTE
+718 DIAQPVDTE

-750 SLDEMQSIRM
+750 SLDEMQGIRI
-760 KVLAESPDFL
+760 KVLTESPDFM
-770 IGIFG
+770 IEFFR
-775 RLAEEQHLA
+775 RLAEEHQLA
-784 VDGVLHEQ
+784 VDEALHAQ
-792 HVGAGVAAA
+792 LVDAGVEAVK
-801 ESRDTEK
+801 SGNVEK
-808 LRFVIRQMF
+808 LRMIIGQMF
-817 GNRISTGT
+817 GNRVSTGADPT
-825 DAVEIVELAHL
+825 EIVELAHL
-836 LGSFSGG
+836 LGS

>member
-1 LYLGIDLGTSNSAVV
+1 MYLGIDLGTSNSAVV
-16 GHIDGALRLF
+16 GHIDGATRLF

-77 VSFAGQVWTPV
+77 ISFAGQTWTPV
-88 ECSAEITKALVGQA
+88 ECSAEIIKALVGQA
-102 MTEAGTQEI
+102 MTEAGNQEV

-127 EDTISAARLAGLDK
+127 EDTIAAARLAGLEK

-210 SIVRPWLAQTF
+210 SIVRPWLTQTF
-221 NLPADFQRNEKYKH
+221 DLPADFQRNDKYSH
-235 LSDVCRHAAEKA
+235 LADVCDHAAEKA
-247 KIQLSASSTSSIFAT
+247 KIQLSASSTASIFAT
-262 EDEVRAVDEDGEEI
+262 EDEVRATDEDGKEI

-282 SREQMTD
+282 TREQMTD

-300 LCRKIITDNGYKN
+300 LCRKIITANGYKN
-313 EDISRIVP
+313 DDISKIVP

-329 IIRDMLQAELAIE
+329 IIRDMLETGLAIE

-363 REWAGESSEQKSG
+363 RQWAGESSAQKSG
-376 RQRESLTGSV
+376 KQREAVTGSV

-395 VSSDAAKVRI
+395 VASEAAKVRL
-405 KPTADMPTGHE
+405 KPAADMPTGHE

-423 GSSTGRIPINGQLS
+423 GSSTGRIPIDGPLN
-437 IDVKVRKSGENRV
+437 INVNVRKNGENRFK
-450 TVTVFDPWGKVVKDA
+450 VTVFDQQGKAVEDA
-465 SREIVIARAEASA
+465 SREIVITRAEASA
-478 ASVPMTYNLAVKIQS
+478 ASVPMTYTLAVKIQH

-499 RNQLEVLVKKGTA
+499 RNKLEVLVKKGTA

-518 KSFRTGK
+518 QTFRTGK
-525 TLVGGEE
+525 TLVGGE
-532 DFIAVEFYEMADG
+532 DGFIAVEFYEMADD
-545 IDSPEHNLH
+545 IDTPEHNLH
-554 IGNFRLNSRDELD
+554 IGNFRLNSRDELE
-567 RGERIDRGKDFII
+567 RGERINRGDDFVI

-587 GTLSLSVELPSLGR
+587 GTLSFSVELPSLGR

-620 QRGAEVATTMLTSVE
+620 QRGAEVATTMLARVE
-635 NDLNDLESTLD
+635 SDLDELEATLD
-646 ESADPS
+646 EDADPS
-652 GNLRKRIERQHAAL
+652 GDIRKRIERQHAAL

-696 ENEAQVLD
+696 ENEERVLD
-704 DEVAKAETSFDELS
+704 DEVAKAETSFDELR
-718 DSAEQVDTE
+718 DIAQPVDTE

-737 RSIREKNYDAARR
+737 RSIREKNYDTARR
-750 SLDEMQSIRM
+750 SLDEMQGIRM
-760 KVLAESPDFL
+760 KVLAGSPDFL
-770 IGIFG
+770 IEIFR
-775 RLAEEQHLA
+775 RLAEEHHLA
-784 VDGVLHEQ
+784 VDESLHAQLIE
-792 HVGAGVAAA
+792 AGVEAAK
-801 ESRDTEK
+801 SGNIDR
-808 LRFVIRQMF
+808 LRMIIGQMF
-817 GNRISTGT
+817 GNRVSTGADT
-825 DAVEIVELAHL
+825 TEIVELAHL
-836 LGSFSGG
+836 LGS

>member
-1 LYLGIDLGTSNSAVV
+1 GTSNSAVV
-16 GHIDGALRLF
+16 GHIDGATRLF

-77 VSFAGQVWTPV
+77 ISFAGQTWTPV
-88 ECSAEITKALVGQA
+88 ECSAEIIKALVGQA
-102 MTEAGTQEI
+102 MTEAGNQEV

-127 EDTISAARLAGLDK
+127 EDTIAAARLAGLEK

-210 SIVRPWLAQTF
+210 SIVRPWLTQTF

-247 KIQLSASSTSSIFAT
+247 KIQLSASSTASIFAT
-262 EDEVRAVDEDGEEI
+262 EDEVRASDEGGEEI

-282 SREQMTD
+282 TREQMTD

-300 LCRKIITDNGYKN
+300 LCRKIITANGYKN
-313 EDISRIVP
+313 DDISKIVP

-329 IIRDMLQAELAIE
+329 IIRDMLEAGLAIE
-342 VESGLD
+342 VETGLD
-348 PMTAVAIGAAIFAES
+348 PMTAVATGAAIFAES
-363 REWAGESSEQKSG
+363 REWAGESSTQKSG
-376 RQRESLTGSV
+376 KQKEAVTGSV
-386 SLALDFKSR
+386 SLALAFSSR
-395 VSSDAAKVRI
+395 VASETTKVRL
-405 KPTADMPTGHE
+405 KPAADMPTGHE

-423 GSSTGRIPINGQLS
+423 GSSTGRIPIDGPLS
-437 IDVKVRKSGENRV
+437 INVNVRKNGENRFK
-450 TVTVFDPWGKVVKDA
+450 VTVFDQQGKAVEDA
-465 SREIVIARAEASA
+465 SREIVITRAEASA
-478 ASVPMTYNLAVKIQS
+478 ASVPMTYTLAVKIQH

-499 RNQLEVLVKKGTA
+499 RNKLEVLVKKGTA

-518 KSFRTGK
+518 QTFRTGK
-525 TLVGGEE
+525 TLVGGED
-532 DFIAVEFYEMADG
+532 DFIAVEFYEMADD
-545 IDSPEHNLH
+545 IDTPEHNLH
-554 IGNFRLNSRDELD
+554 IGNFRLNSRDELE
-567 RGERIDRGKDFII
+567 RGERINRGDDFVI

-587 GTLSLSVELPSLGR
+587 GTLSFSVELPSLGR

-620 QRGAEVATTMLTSVE
+620 QRGAEVATTMLARVE
-635 NDLNDLESTLD
+635 SDLDELETTLD
-646 ESADPS
+646 EDADPN
-652 GNLRKRIERQHAAL
+652 GDIRKRIERQHAAL

-696 ENEAQVLD
+696 ENEERVLD
-704 DEVAKAETSFDELS
+704 DEVAKAETSFDELR
-718 DSAEQVDTE
+718 DIAQPVDTE

-750 SLDEMQSIRM
+750 SLDEMQGIRM

-770 IGIFG
+770 IEIFR
-775 RLAEEQHLA
+775 RLAEEHHLA
-784 VDGVLHEQ
+784 VDEALHAQLVE
-792 HVGAGVAAA
+792 AGVEAAKSGDV
-801 ESRDTEK
+801 ER
-808 LRFVIRQMF
+808 LRMIIGQMF
-817 GNRISTGT
+817 GNRVSTGA
-825 DAVEIVELAHL
+825 DATEIVELAHL
-836 LGSFSGG
+836 LGS

>member
-1 LYLGIDLGTSNSAVV
+1 MYLGIDLGTSNSAVV
-16 GHIDGALRLF
+16 GHLDGATRLF

-77 VSFAGQVWTPV
+77 ISFAGQTWTPV
-88 ECSAEITKALVGQA
+88 ECSAEIIKALVGQA
-102 MTEAGTQEI
+102 MTEAGNQEV

-127 EDTISAARLAGLDK
+127 EDTIAAARLAGLEK

-210 SIVRPWLAQTF
+210 SIVRPWLTHTF

-247 KIQLSASSTSSIFAT
+247 KIQLSASSTASIFAT
-262 EDEVRAVDEDGEEI
+262 EDEVRASDEDGEEI

-282 SREQMTD
+282 TRIQMTD

-300 LCRKIITDNGYKN
+300 LCRKIITANGYKN
-313 EDISRIVP
+313 DDISKIVP

-329 IIRDMLQAELAIE
+329 IIRDMLEAGLAIE

-348 PMTAVAIGAAIFAES
+348 PMTAVATGAAIFAES
-363 REWAGESSEQKSG
+363 REWTGESSTQKSG
-376 RQRESLTGSV
+376 KQREAVTGSV
-386 SLALDFKSR
+386 SLALAFSSR
-395 VSSDAAKVRI
+395 VASETTKVRL
-405 KPTADMPTGHE
+405 KPALDMPTGHE

-423 GSSTGRIPINGQLS
+423 GSSTGRIPIDGPLS
-437 IDVKVRKSGENRV
+437 ISVNVRKNGENRFK
-450 TVTVFDPWGKVVKDA
+450 VTVFDQQGKAVEDA
-465 SREIVIARAEASA
+465 SREIVITRAEASA
-478 ASVPMTYNLAVKIQS
+478 ASVPMTYTLAVKIQH

-499 RNQLEVLVKKGTA
+499 RNKLEVLVKKGTA

-518 KSFRTGK
+518 QTFRTGK
-525 TLVGGEE
+525 TLVGGED
-532 DFIAVEFYEMADG
+532 DFIAVEFYEMADD
-545 IDSPEHNLH
+545 IDTPEHNLH
-554 IGNFRLNSRDELD
+554 IGNFRLNSRDELE
-567 RGERIDRGKDFII
+567 RGERINRGDDFVI

-587 GTLSLSVELPSLGR
+587 GTLGFSVELPSLGR
-601 VIDATNLYR
+601 VIDASNLYR

-620 QRGAEVATTMLTSVE
+620 QRGAEVATTMLARVE
-635 NDLNDLESTLD
+635 SDLDELETTLD
-646 ESADPS
+646 EDADPS
-652 GNLRKRIERQHAAL
+652 GDIRKRIERQHAAL

-696 ENEAQVLD
+696 ENEERVLD
-704 DEVAKAETSFDELS
+704 DEVTKAETSFDELR
-718 DSAEQVDTE
+718 DIAQPVDTE

-750 SLDEMQSIRM
+750 SLDEMQGIRM

-770 IGIFG
+770 IEIFR
-775 RLAEEQHLA
+775 RLAEEHHLA
-784 VDGVLHEQ
+784 VDEALHAQLVETGVEA
-792 HVGAGVAAA
+792 VKSGNV
-801 ESRDTEK
+801 ER
-808 LRFVIRQMF
+808 LRMIIGQMF
-817 GNRISTGT
+817 GNRVSTGA
-825 DAVEIVELAHL
+825 DATEIVELAHL
-836 LGSFSGG
+836 LGS

>member
-1 LYLGIDLGTSNSAVV
+1 MYLGIDLGTSNSAVV
-16 GHIDGALRLF
+16 GHIDGATRLF

-77 VSFAGQVWTPV
+77 ISLAGQTWTPV
-88 ECSAEITKALVGQA
+88 ECSAEIIKALVGQA
-102 MTEAGTQEI
+102 MTEAGNQEV

-127 EDTISAARLAGLDK
+127 EDTIAAARLAGLEK

-210 SIVRPWLAQTF
+210 SIVRPWLTQTF
-221 NLPADFQRNEKYKH
+221 NLPADFQRSDKYSH
-235 LSDVCRHAAEKA
+235 LADVCRHAAEKA
-247 KIQLSASSTSSIFAT
+247 KIQLSASSTASIFAT
-262 EDEVRAVDEDGEEI
+262 EDEVRATDEDGEEI

-282 SREQMTD
+282 TREQMTD

-300 LCRKIITDNGYKN
+300 LCRKIITANGYKN
-313 EDISRIVP
+313 DDISKIVP

-329 IIRDMLQAELAIE
+329 IIRDMLESGLAIK

-348 PMTAVAIGAAIFAES
+348 PMTAVATGAAIFAES
-363 REWAGESSEQKSG
+363 REWAGESSAQKSG
-376 RQRESLTGSV
+376 KQREVVTGSV

-395 VSSDAAKVRI
+395 VASEAAKVRL
-405 KPTADMPTGHE
+405 KPAADMPTRHE

-423 GSSTGRIPINGQLS
+423 GSSTGRIPIDGPLS
-437 IDVKVRKSGENRV
+437 INVNVRKNGENRFK
-450 TVTVFDPWGKVVKDA
+450 VTVFDQQGKAVEGA
-465 SREIVIARAEASA
+465 SREIVITRAEASA
-478 ASVPMTYNLAVKIQS
+478 ASVPMTYTLAVKIQH

-499 RNQLEVLVKKGTA
+499 RNKLEVLVKKGTA

-518 KSFRTGK
+518 QTFRTGK
-525 TLVGGEE
+525 TLVGGED
-532 DFIAVEFYEMADG
+532 DFIAVEFYEMADD
-545 IDSPEHNLH
+545 IDTPEHNLH
-554 IGNFRLNSRDELD
+554 IGNFRLNSRDELE
-567 RGERIDRGKDFII
+567 RGERIKRGDDFVI

-587 GTLSLSVELPSLGR
+587 GTLSFSVELPSLGR

-620 QRGAEVATTMLTSVE
+620 QRGAEVATTMLARVE
-635 NDLNDLESTLD
+635 SDLDELETTLD
-646 ESADPS
+646 EDADPS
-652 GNLRKRIERQHAAL
+652 GDIRKRIERQHAAL

-684 LRQEVALLKMSP
+684 LRQAVALLKMSP
-696 ENEAQVLD
+696 ENEGRVLD
-704 DEVAKAETSFDELS
+704 DEVAKAETSFDELR
-718 DSAEQVDTE
+718 DIAQPVDTE

-750 SLDEMQSIRM
+750 SLDEMQGIRM

-770 IGIFG
+770 IEIFR
-775 RLAEEQHLA
+775 RLAEEHHLA
-784 VDGVLHEQ
+784 VDEALHAQLIE
-792 HVGAGVAAA
+792 AGVEAAK
-801 ESRDTEK
+801 SGDVDR
-808 LRFVIRQMF
+808 LRMIIGQMF
-817 GNRISTGT
+817 ANRVSTGADT
-825 DAVEIVELAHL
+825 AEIVELAHL
-836 LGSFSGG
+836 LGS

>member
-1 LYLGIDLGTSNSAVV
+1 MYLGIDLGTSNSAVV
-16 GHIDGALRLF
+16 GHIDGATRLF

-77 VSFAGQVWTPV
+77 ISFAGQTWTPV
-88 ECSAEITKALVGQA
+88 ECSAEIIKALVGQA
-102 MTEAGTQEI
+102 MTEAGNQKI
-111 EGVVITTPA
+111 EGAVITTPA

-127 EDTISAARLAGLDK
+127 EDTIAAARLAGLEK

-155 IAHSKQK
+155 IANSKQK

-210 SIVRPWLAQTF
+210 SIVRPWLTQTF
-221 NLPADFQRNEKYKH
+221 TLPADFQRNDKYSH
-235 LSDVCRHAAEKA
+235 LADVCRHAAEKA
-247 KIQLSASSTSSIFAT
+247 KIQLSASSTASIFAT
-262 EDEVRAVDEDGEEI
+262 EDEVRAMDEDGEEI

-282 SREQMTD
+282 TREQMTD
-289 LIKDRIDDSIA
+289 LIKDRIDDSIS
-300 LCRKIITDNGYKN
+300 LCRKIITSNGYKN
-313 EDISRIVP
+313 DDISKIVP

-329 IIRDMLQAELAIE
+329 IIRNMLEAGLAIE
-342 VESGLD
+342 MESGLD
-348 PMTAVAIGAAIFAES
+348 PMTAVATGAAIFAES
-363 REWAGESSEQKSG
+363 REWAGESSVQKSG
-376 RQRESLTGSV
+376 KQREAVTGSV
-386 SLALDFKSR
+386 SLALDYKSR
-395 VSSDAAKVRI
+395 VASEAAKVRL
-405 KPTADMPTGHE
+405 KPASDMPPGHE

-423 GSSTGRIPINGQLS
+423 GSSTGRIPIDGPLS
-437 IDVKVRKSGENRV
+437 INVNVRKNGENRFKV
-450 TVTVFDPWGKVVKDA
+450 SVFDQQGKAVEDA
-465 SREIVIARAEASA
+465 SREIVITRAEASA
-478 ASVPMTYNLAVKIQS
+478 ASVPMTYTLAVKIQH

-499 RNQLEVLVKKGTA
+499 RNKLEVLVKKGTA

-518 KSFRTGK
+518 QTFRTGK
-525 TLVGGEE
+525 TLVGGED
-532 DFIAVEFYEMADG
+532 DFIAVEFYEMADD
-545 IDSPEHNLH
+545 IDTPEHNLH
-554 IGNFRLNSRDELD
+554 IGNFRLNSRDELE
-567 RGERIDRGKDFII
+567 RGERINRGADFVI

-587 GTLSLSVELPSLGR
+587 GTLSFSVELPSLGR

-620 QRGAEVATTMLTSVE
+620 QRGAEVATTMLARVE
-635 NDLNDLESTLD
+635 GDLEELETTLD
-646 ESADPS
+646 EDADPS
-652 GNLRKRIERQHAAL
+652 GDIRKRIERQHAAL

-696 ENEAQVLD
+696 ENEVRVLD
-704 DEVAKAETSFDELS
+704 DEVAKAETSFDELR
-718 DSAEQVDTE
+718 DVAQPVDTE

-760 KVLAESPDFL
+760 KVLSESPDFL
-770 IGIFG
+770 IEIFR
-775 RLAEEQHLA
+775 RLAEEHHLA
-784 VDGVLHEQ
+784 VDEALHAQ
-792 HVGAGVAAA
+792 LVDAGVEAAKSGDV
-801 ESRDTEK
+801 ER
-808 LRFVIRQMF
+808 LRTIIGQMF
-817 GNRISTGT
+817 GNRVSTGA
-825 DAVEIVELAHL
+825 DATEIVELAHL
-836 LGSFSGG
+836 LGS

>member
-1 LYLGIDLGTSNSAVV
+1 MYLGIDLGTSNSAVV
-16 GHIDGALRLF
+16 GHIDGATRLF

-77 VSFAGQVWTPV
+77 ISFAGQTWTPV
-88 ECSAEITKALVGQA
+88 ECSAEIIKALVGQA
-102 MTEAGTQEI
+102 MTEAGNQEV

-127 EDTISAARLAGLDK
+127 EDTIAAARLAGLEK

-210 SIVRPWLAQTF
+210 SIVRPWLSQTF

-235 LSDVCRHAAEKA
+235 LTDVCRHAAEKA
-247 KIQLSASSTSSIFAT
+247 KIQLSASSTASIFAT
-262 EDEVRAVDEDGEEI
+262 EDEVRATDEDGEEI

-282 SREQMTD
+282 TREQMTD

-300 LCRKIITDNGYKN
+300 LCRKIITANGYKN
-313 EDISRIVP
+313 DDISKIVP

-329 IIRDMLQAELAIE
+329 IIRDMLEAGLAIE

-348 PMTAVAIGAAIFAES
+348 PMTAVATGAAIFAES
-363 REWAGESSEQKSG
+363 REWAGESSTQKSG
-376 RQRESLTGSV
+376 KQREAVTGSV

-395 VSSDAAKVRI
+395 VASEAAKVRL
-405 KPTADMPTGHE
+405 KPAADMPSGHE

-423 GSSTGRIPINGQLS
+423 GSSTGRIPIDGPLS
-437 IDVKVRKSGENRV
+437 INVNVRKNGENRFK
-450 TVTVFDPWGKVVKDA
+450 VTVFDQQGKAVEDA
-465 SREIVIARAEASA
+465 SREIVITRAEASA
-478 ASVPMTYNLAVKIQS
+478 ASVPMTYTLAVKIQH

-499 RNQLEVLVKKGTA
+499 RNKLEVLVKKGTA

-518 KSFRTGK
+518 QNFRTGK
-525 TLVGGEE
+525 TLVGGED
-532 DFIAVEFYEMADG
+532 DFIAVEFYEMADD
-545 IDSPEHNLH
+545 IDTPEQNLH
-554 IGNFRLNSRDELD
+554 IGNFRLNSRDELE
-567 RGERIDRGKDFII
+567 RGERINRGDDFVI

-587 GTLSLSVELPSLGR
+587 GTLSFSVELPSLGR

-620 QRGAEVATTMLTSVE
+620 QRGAEVATTMLARVE
-635 NDLNDLESTLD
+635 SDLDELETTLD
-646 ESADPS
+646 EDADPS
-652 GNLRKRIERQHAAL
+652 GDIRKRIERQHAAL

-684 LRQEVALLKMSP
+684 LRQEVALLRMSP
-696 ENEAQVLD
+696 ENEERVLD
-704 DEVAKAETSFDELS
+704 DEVAKAETSFDELR
-718 DSAEQVDTE
+718 DIAQPVDTE

-750 SLDEMQSIRM
+750 SLDEMQGIRM
-760 KVLAESPDFL
+760 KVLSESPDFL
-770 IGIFG
+770 IEIFR
-775 RLAEEQHLA
+775 RLAEEHHLA
-784 VDGVLHEQ
+784 VDEALHAQ
-792 HVGAGVAAA
+792 LVDAGVEAAKSGDM
-801 ESRDTEK
+801 ER
-808 LRFVIRQMF
+808 LRMIIGQMF
-817 GNRISTGT
+817 GNRVSTGA
-825 DAVEIVELAHL
+825 DATEIVELAHL
-836 LGSFSGG
+836 LGS

>member
-1 LYLGIDLGTSNSAVV
+1 MYLGIDLGTSNSAVV
-16 GHIDGALRLF
+16 GHIDGATRLF

-77 VSFAGQVWTPV
+77 ISFAGQTWTPV
-88 ECSAEITKALVGQA
+88 ECSAEIIKALVGQA
-102 MTEAGTQEI
+102 MTEAGNQEV

-127 EDTISAARLAGLDK
+127 EDTIAAARLAGLEK

-210 SIVRPWLAQTF
+210 SIVRPWLSQTF
-221 NLPADFQRNEKYKH
+221 NLPAGFQRNEKYKH
-235 LSDVCRHAAEKA
+235 LTDVCRHAAEKA
-247 KIQLSASSTSSIFAT
+247 KIQLSASSTASIFAT
-262 EDEVRAVDEDGEEI
+262 EDEVRATDADGEEI

-282 SREQMTD
+282 TREQMTD

-300 LCRKIITDNGYKN
+300 LCRKIITANGYKN
-313 EDISRIVP
+313 DDISKIVP

-329 IIRDMLQAELAIE
+329 IIRDMLEAGLAIE

-348 PMTAVAIGAAIFAES
+348 PMTAVATGAAIFAES
-363 REWAGESSEQKSG
+363 REWAGESSTQKSG
-376 RQRESLTGSV
+376 KQREAVTGSV

-395 VSSDAAKVRI
+395 VASEAAKVRL
-405 KPTADMPTGHE
+405 KPAADMPTGHE

-423 GSSTGRIPINGQLS
+423 GSSTGRIPIDGPLS
-437 IDVKVRKSGENRV
+437 INVNVRKNGENRFK
-450 TVTVFDPWGKVVKDA
+450 VTVFDQQGKAVEDA
-465 SREIVIARAEASA
+465 SREIVITRAEASA
-478 ASVPMTYNLAVKIQS
+478 ASVPMTYTLAVKIQH

-499 RNQLEVLVKKGTA
+499 RNKLEVLVKKGTA

-518 KSFRTGK
+518 QTFRTGK
-525 TLVGGEE
+525 TLVGGED
-532 DFIAVEFYEMADG
+532 DFIAVEFYEMADD
-545 IDSPEHNLH
+545 IDTPEHNLH
-554 IGNFRLNSRDELD
+554 IGNFRLNSRDELE
-567 RGERIDRGKDFII
+567 RGERINRGDDFVI

-587 GTLSLSVELPSLGR
+587 GTLSFSVELPSLGR

-620 QRGAEVATTMLTSVE
+620 QRGAEVATTMLARVE
-635 NDLNDLESTLD
+635 SDLDELETTLD
-646 ESADPS
+646 EDADPS
-652 GNLRKRIERQHAAL
+652 GDIRKRIERQHAAL

-684 LRQEVALLKMSP
+684 LRQEVALLRMSP
-696 ENEAQVLD
+696 ENEERVLD
-704 DEVAKAETSFDELS
+704 DEVAKAETSFDELR
-718 DSAEQVDTE
+718 DIAQPVDTE

-750 SLDEMQSIRM
+750 SLDEMQGIRM
-760 KVLAESPDFL
+760 KVLSESPDFL
-770 IGIFG
+770 IEIFR
-775 RLAEEQHLA
+775 RLAEEHYLA
-784 VDGVLHEQ
+784 VDEALHAQ
-792 HVGAGVAAA
+792 LVDAGVEAAK
-801 ESRDTEK
+801 SGDVQR
-808 LRFVIRQMF
+808 LRMIIGQMF
-817 GNRISTGT
+817 GNRVSTGA
-825 DAVEIVELAHL
+825 DATEIVELAHL
-836 LGSFSGG
+836 LGS

>member
-1 LYLGIDLGTSNSAVV
+1 MYLGIDLGTSNSAVV
-16 GHIDGALRLF
+16 GHIDGATRLF

-77 VSFAGQVWTPV
+77 ISFAGQTWTPV
-88 ECSAEITKALVGQA
+88 ECSAEIIKALIGQA
-102 MTEAGTQEI
+102 MTEAGTQEV

-127 EDTISAARLAGLDK
+127 EDTIAAARLAGLEK

-210 SIVRPWLAQTF
+210 SIVRPWLTQTF
-221 NLPADFQRNEKYKH
+221 NLPADFQRSDNYRH
-235 LSDVCRHAAEKA
+235 LADVCRHAAEKA
-247 KIQLSASSTSSIFAT
+247 KIQLSASSTASIFAT
-262 EDEVRAVDEDGEEI
+262 EDEVRATDEDGEEI

-282 SREQMTD
+282 TREQMTD

-300 LCRKIITDNGYKN
+300 LCRKIITANGYKN
-313 EDISRIVP
+313 DDISRIVP

-329 IIRDMLQAELAIE
+329 IIRDMLEAGLAIE
-342 VESGLD
+342 VETGLD
-348 PMTAVAIGAAIFAES
+348 PMTAVATGAAIFAES
-363 REWAGESSEQKSG
+363 REWTGENSTQKSG
-376 RQRESLTGSV
+376 KQKEAVTGSV
-386 SLALDFKSR
+386 SLALAFSSR
-395 VSSDAAKVRI
+395 VASETTKVRL
-405 KPTADMPTGHE
+405 KPAPDMPTGHE

-423 GSSTGRIPINGQLS
+423 GSSTGRIPIDGPLS
-437 IDVKVRKSGENRV
+437 INVNVRKNGENRFK
-450 TVTVFDPWGKVVKDA
+450 VTVFDQQGKSVEEA
-465 SREIVIARAEASA
+465 SREIVITRAEASA
-478 ASVPMTYNLAVKIQS
+478 ASVPMTYTLAVKIQH

-499 RNQLEVLVKKGTA
+499 RNKLEVLLKKGTA

-518 KSFRTGK
+518 QTFRAGK
-525 TLVGGEE
+525 TLVGGQD
-532 DFIAVEFYEMADG
+532 DFIAIEFYQMEDG
-545 IDSPEHNLH
+545 IDTPEHNLH
-554 IGNFRLNSRDELD
+554 IGNFHLNSRDELE
-567 RGERIDRGKDFII
+567 RGERINRGDDFVI

-587 GTLSLSVELPSLGR
+587 GKLTFAVELPSLGR
-601 VIDATNLYR
+601 VIEAKDLYR
-610 SEDGGINYDG
+610 PEDGGINYDG
-620 QRGAEVATTMLTSVE
+620 QRGAEVATTMLARVE
-635 NDLNDLESTLD
+635 NDLDELEITLD
-646 ESADPS
+646 EDADPS
-652 GNLRKRIERQHAAL
+652 GDIRKRIERQHAAL
-666 STSVDADTHR
+666 STSIDADTHR

-684 LRQEVALLKMSP
+684 LRQEVALLRMSP
-696 ENEAQVLD
+696 ENEERVQD
-704 DEVAKAETSFDELS
+704 DEVSKAETSFDEMR
-718 DSAEQVDTE
+718 DIAQPVDTE

-750 SLDEMQSIRM
+750 SLEEMQGIRL
-760 KVLAESPDFL
+760 KVLSESPVFL
-770 IGIFG
+770 IEMFR
-775 RLAEEQHLA
+775 RLVEEHHLA
-784 VDGVLHEQ
+784 VDEALHAEL
-792 HVGAGVAAA
+792 VGAGVEAA
-801 ESRDTEK
+801 ESGDVER
-808 LRFVIRQMF
+808 LRMIIGQMF
-817 GNRISTGT
+817 DNRVSTGA
-825 DAVEIVELAHL
+825 DATEIVKLAHL
-836 LGSFSGG
+836 LGS